1 MTSPTP
7 LTPGSSPRGTTPSF
21 AGSSSRNTT
30 LTATGSPSTTLTPMT
45 SGTSQTPMM
54 PTKLPPIM
62 GKTLGLLA
70 ALLLAQLALAAF
82 LFMRGSGFGAVQP
95 DAPLITFDP
104 AVVDRVTIQDGSG
117 AQVELVKRDG
127 QWRLPGHFDFPASA
141 SKVEALLK
149 DLQGLRTRLPV
160 STSPEAFTRFKVA
173 ADQFERRIDLRQGDQ
188 ELAVLYL
195 GDSPGFKRLFARG
208 GQGEAVFEV
217 AYAAHQAGAKANDWT
232 DKGLF
237 ALTSDQIAGLTLNG
251 MVLTKTKAGNGSQ
264 EDSEDKVSGQGGQD
278 RKGENSGPGGLVSKA
293 EDSDQ
298 HGQDPDAEDGGQ
310 IRKAE
315 GGGQAGQVGPD
326 RWVLEGETTEID
338 QVKAGDLVRAAAN
351 LNYLEVLGTEAKPA
365 YQMDNPVVRLTVQPR
380 EGKPREF
387 LIAKLA
393 DSEDYVLKASDHPWY
408 FKVGAWAVKRLEEA
422 SKEQLLLAAVS
433 PATSPEPAPESA
445 PIAIELPPAA
455 ASAPEAAPTP
465 GDVPAAA
472 TPDLPSPAQN

>member
-7 LTPGSSPRGTTPSF
+7 LTPGSSPRGTMPSV
-21 AGSSSRNTT
+21 AGSSSQHPTSM
-30 LTATGSPSTTLTPMT
+30 ATGSPSTPLTPMT
-45 SGTSQTPMM
+45 SGTFQTPMM

-82 LFMRGSGFGAVQP
+82 LFMRGSNFGAVQP
-95 DAPLITFDP
+95 DAPLIAFDP
-104 AVVDRVTIQDGSG
+104 AVVDRVTIQDGTG
-117 AQVELVKRDG
+117 AQVELVNREG
-127 QWRLPGHFDFPASA
+127 QWRLPGHFDFPASNA
-141 SKVEALLK
+141 KVEALLK
-149 DLQGLRTRLPV
+149 DLQGLRTRLPA

-217 AYAAHQAGAKANDWT
+217 AYAAHQAGVKANDWT

-264 EDSEDKVSGQGGQD
+264 EDAEDKVSGQGGLD
-278 RKGENSGPGGLVSKA
+278 RKGENSGHGGLVSKA

-315 GGGQAGQVGPD
+315 SGGQAGQVGPD

-338 QVKAGDLVRAAAN
+338 QVKAGELVRAAAN
-351 LNYLEVLGTEAKPA
+351 LNYLEVLGTEARPE
-365 YQMDNPVVRLTVQPR
+365 YQMDNPVVRLTVQSR

-393 DSEDYVLKASDHPWY
+393 DGEDYVLKANDHPWY
-408 FKVGAWAVKRLEEA
+408 FKVGAWAVKGLLEVG
-422 SKEQLLLAAVS
+422 KETLLVAAVAAS
-433 PATSPEPAPESA
+433 DPVRVQIEPTAAPDPADDLAPGAPEPPAPVQE
-445 PIAIELPPAA
+445 
-455 ASAPEAAPTP
+455 
-465 GDVPAAA
+465 
-472 TPDLPSPAQN
+472 